1 MRSLSSIMAVSSWTS
16 FVLAILIA
24 FSAEK
29 LYSHLTRKPFTPAK
43 KHCFITGGS
52 TGLGKALA
60 IALVKRGAH
69 VTIVARRQSELDKA
83 ATEIKVKHMNEK
95 SSRSMLKSCIVELC
109 E

>member
-1 MRSLSSIMAVSSWTS
+1 MLRSLSSNMAVSSWTS
-16 FVLAILIA
+16 FVLAILLA

-83 ATEIKVKHMNEK
+83 AADIKVNRQE
-95 SSRSMLKSCIVELC
+95 
-109 E
+109 